1 MLKPPNTALLAAV
14 VATIGCSG
22 GDTTDPPRVGTV
34 AEPVEHEVGTMAEPD
49 LEKLEDTKKPEDK
62 KPEVRKVGKFA
73 EPDRVGLHVAPDL
86 KGEEHPPAER
96 KPQPPDTQPK

>member
-1 MLKPPNTALLAAV
+1 MHERNLGRERQRSMRPQSQVLLP
-14 VATIGCSG
+14 T
-22 GDTTDPPRVGTV
+22 
-34 AEPVEHEVGTMAEPD
+34 EPVEHEVGTMAEPD